1 MKYSNDVLVLVAK
14 KMICN
19 LDQVKLAC
27 ARGAYDDLIARN
39 KKQNGDNH
47 TSYMELRVSVDGCD
61 EPFGASVDLDMKGHT
76 MFDIYCVFTHE
87 QYLVWRR
94 IMEQMLDS
102 KSVDDEDYVIIEN
115 ILIDIEDGD
124 YPGSVETVGH
134 YLTLADFTTI
144 LLIMYRDARID
155 AGISDDG
162 ITMLAIDHRLR
173 KYFIGDL
180 LKMQTDRYDIS
191 LPAEIVNN
199 LELKEATKAI
209 LNIPTLN
216 GTWELLKSYEDYS
229 VSFMCTRMPDEY
241 DFDYGVKLTISK
253 PGKPTF
259 IRNIPIYSLA
269 DIHLAVS

>member
-1 MKYSNDVLVLVAK
+1 MKYSNEVLVLVAK

-19 LDQVKLAC
+19 LDQIKLAC

-47 TSYMELRVSVDGCD
+47 TSYMEISVLVDDCD
-61 EPFGASVDLDMKGHT
+61 EPFGVSVDLDMKGHT
-76 MFDIYCVFTHE
+76 MFDTYCVFTHE

-94 IMEQMLDS
+94 IMKQMMDS
-102 KSVDDEDYVIIEN
+102 KSVDDVDYGIIEN
-115 ILIDIEDGD
+115 ILIDIDEGD
-124 YPGSVETVGH
+124 YPGSVGVIGH

-155 AGISDDG
+155 AGLSDDSS
-162 ITMLAIDHRLR
+162 TMLAIDHRLR

-180 LKMQTDRYDIS
+180 LKMQTDHYDIS
-191 LPAEIVNN
+191 LPDEIVKH
-199 LELKEATKAI
+199 LELKEAIEAI
-209 LNIPTLN
+209 LDIPVLN

-229 VSFMCTRMPDEY
+229 VSFTCIRMSDEY
-241 DFDYGVKLTISK
+241 DFDYGIKLTISK

-269 DIHLAVS
+269 DLYLATC

>member
-1 MKYSNDVLVLVAK
+1 
-14 KMICN
+14 
-19 LDQVKLAC
+19 
-27 ARGAYDDLIARN
+27 
-39 KKQNGDNH
+39 
-47 TSYMELRVSVDGCD
+47 
-61 EPFGASVDLDMKGHT
+61 
-76 MFDIYCVFTHE
+76 
-87 QYLVWRR
+87 
-94 IMEQMLDS
+94 MEQMLDS
-102 KSVDDEDYVIIEN
+102 KSVDDDYVTIEN

-124 YPGSVETVGH
+124 YPGSVGTVGH

-155 AGISDDG
+155 AGPSDDN

-180 LKMQTDRYDIS
+180 LKMQTDHYDIS
-191 LPAEIVNN
+191 IPAEIVKN
-199 LELKEATKAI
+199 LELEEATEAI

-216 GTWELLKSYEDYS
+216 GTWELLKLYEDYS
-229 VSFMCTRMPDEY
+229 VSFTCTRMPDEY